1 VAIRLWGITRLARS
15 LNLIVPGAV
24 FFYPI
29 PMPFIPYRR
38 AWFAHVRLIGWA
50 LLFTAALAAK
60 ASTVAVIGLVHAHGW
75 SHLKEM
81 VQNRDVTL
89 VGVAEPNPA
98 LLKLAR
104 EAGVPENLTFADY
117 VQMLDS
123 VKPDF
128 VWAFVENNRHL
139 EIARACATRGINV
152 IFEKPLASSYA
163 DAVAIRD
170 LAQKSGIFVMTNY
183 QMAWWPTNYTAKR
196 LAESGELGGVY
207 RLRGLVGNSGPGDAR
222 AESTRIFYA
231 WLKDPAKNGAGA
243 LIDFGCYNVLWSLW
257 YFGRPAS
264 VYALAG
270 QLQPERNPKEED
282 YATFVL
288 KYKDR
293 EAILEGSW
301 DLPQAYQDLEIFGL
315 KGTLYM
321 TEQGVAI
328 HPAGH
333 PERQAAS
340 DPLPPEMAGPLAC
353 MANAIK
359 THRAPGGMVGLDLNV
374 QVMEIIEA
382 AKESVRT
389 GKAVPLSPN

>member
-1 VAIRLWGITRLARS
+1 MQLT
-15 LNLIVPGAV
+15 PC
-24 FFYPI
+24 
-29 PMPFIPYRR
+29 RR
-38 AWFAHVRLIGWA
+38 AWLAQVRLAGFA
-50 LLFTAALAAK
+50 LLFAAALAAK
-60 ASTVAVIGLVHAHGW
+60 ASTVAVVGLVHAHAW
-75 SHLKEM
+75 PHLKEM
-81 VQNRDVTL
+81 VHNQDVTL

-98 LLKLAR
+98 LRKLAR
-104 EAGVPENLTFADY
+104 EAGVPGNLTFADY
-117 VQMLDS
+117 VHMLDT

-128 VWAFVENNRHL
+128 VWAFVENYRHL
-139 EIARACATRGINV
+139 EIARACAARGISV

-170 LAQKSGIFVMTNY
+170 LARKSGIFVMTNY

-196 LAESGELGGVY
+196 LAESGELGRVY
-207 RLRGLVGNSGPGDAR
+207 RLRGLVGNSGPGETR
-222 AESTRIFYA
+222 AESVRVFYD

-264 VYALAG
+264 VYAIAG

-293 EAILEGSW
+293 EAILEGNW
-301 DLPQAYQDLEIFGL
+301 DLPQAYQDLEVFGL

-340 DPLPPEMAGPLAC
+340 DPLPPEKADPLAC
-353 MANAIK
+353 MANAVK
-359 THRAPGGMVGLDLNV
+359 TRQAPEGMVGLDLNV

-389 GKAVPLSPN
+389 GKAVPLAPN